1 MLNMLMQMNNNGPV
15 FEKGYP
21 SYEAVNPVQRTYEV
35 TYPSGQTVQWK
46 NYTITDCLIKFNG
59 HNSMYD
65 YQLKIKELND

>member
-1 MLNMLMQMNNNGPV
+1 MILNMLTMSKENT
-15 FEKGYP
+15 
-21 SYEAVNPVQRTYEV
+21 RTYEV

-65 YQLKIKELND
+65 YQLKIKEVNE